1 MNRKLFVVTIFVLW
15 GGVGMPPAVWA
26 QPADGPE
33 EGFFA
38 EGPQTEDPGD
48 QGRFAQR
55 RKQHF
60 EEMVKELKLTDD
72 QRKQIE
78 SHRQEHMQEIK
89 TLMEQIFQLRKA
101 IGEQLQQSR
110 VDLDKVKQ
118 LHGQLKE
125 LIFKR
130 EDLMFSGI
138 LQIREVLTAE
148 QFTLFNQKM
157 GQMRKIFRDRAR
169 MRRSSPVEDSE

>member
-1 MNRKLFVVTIFVLW
+1 M
-15 GGVGMPPAVWA
+15 A
-26 QPADGPE
+26 
-33 EGFFA
+33 
-38 EGPQTEDPGD
+38 
-48 QGRFAQR
+48 
-55 RKQHF
+55 
-60 EEMVKELKLTDD
+60 KELNLTDD

-89 TLMEQIFQLRKA
+89 MVIEQIFQLRKS

-118 LHGQLKE
+118 LHGQMKE
-125 LIFKR
+125 LILKR
-130 EDLMFSGI
+130 EDLMLSGI

-157 GQMRKIFRDRAR
+157 GQMRKMFRDRAR